1 MSYRVDRE
9 KNLAVMPKNNTA
21 VATADT
27 DSNNNN
33 KIIKPCSR
41 LSTVSG

>member
-1 MSYRVDRE
+1 MYLM
-9 KNLAVMPKNNTA
+9 KTKA
-21 VATADT
+21 
-27 DSNNNN
+27 N